1 MNGVCLE
8 SGTDMERR
16 GRAASD
22 FIVDIINICVN
33 YPPVG
38 VGTNPKKTP
47 QKK

>member
-8 SGTDMERR
+8 SG
-16 GRAASD
+16 GAGLAASD